1 MLAWLNTLAT
11 VPSVPPTC
19 TCKSRRDSSAPFVTV
34 LIFASMRACSSIPPA
49 SSTKND
55 IPTPSP
61 APTAPAVS
69 CFSTKPLT
77 VPVVESLVALVMLPA
92 AATVVAATC
101 PPALYTTAL
110 LFTTDPT
117 EAPSNK
123 FISAALDLTKA
134 PPSFSPFVPSCDAM
148 SKSNAP
154 SLIVT
159 CPLASAVN
167 ALLASDVPSVV
178 TSK

>member
-110 LFTTDPT
+110 LLATVPAT
-117 EAPSNK
+117 APSTK
-123 FISAALDLTKA
+123 FSSAAVADTAL
-134 PPSFSPFVPSCDAM
+134 PP
-148 SKSNAP
+148 K
-154 SLIVT
+154 L
-159 CPLASAVN
+159 SAAV
-167 ALLASDVPSVV
+167 SIDVVVV
-178 TSK
+178 TPVFDTVK